1 MPGRDA
7 GSLAPPAK
15 RNPVGLMTDF
25 SETPETPHSATESY
39 RNVAAIVAA
48 LAILQMA
55 AGALS
60 VVGPLSLISSG
71 ASSFKIGIIVAGYAT
86 GFLLGAN
93 FAPREIARIGHIR
106 AIAGFA
112 AVTAIA
118 VAALYVSSATAWWL
132 VMQFIMGLCV
142 ASFLAAGESW
152 VADAAPPDRRGAIL
166 AFYLVSGKIGFIIGP
181 FLVAGIEPGVA
192 AGFLVVAALYTASLI
207 PATATNRAQ
216 PAPPS
221 SERFGPRKVFQIAPS
236 AIIAALAAGLVKGPV
251 MQLYAVFVGGMGT
264 ESVVQ
269 TAALFNACLVGG
281 SVLAQWPAGLLSDR
295 MDRRIVIAGLA
306 LTAGV
311 SALALGLLSGVLP
324 LLVIFAVAAIWGA
337 GAQSYY
343 GIAVAHAADRAPE
356 GQAANMMSGILTAY
370 GFGTMLG
377 PLLAGIV
384 MALLGPS
391 ALFLYAAIILFALFG
406 AMLYRRGGKAPVSEN
421 DKSDFEPVSATSVAV
436 YDLTEVASEEEDA
449 SASFED
455 EQDMPPADVD
465 DDAGDADENY
475 WER

>member
-1 MPGRDA
+1 M
-7 GSLAPPAK
+7 
-15 RNPVGLMTDF
+15 GLMTDT
-25 SETPETPHSATESY
+25 SDTHRTRHSATESY

-48 LAILQMA
+48 LSILQMA

-71 ASSFKIGIIVAGYAT
+71 ASSFKIGLIVAGYAT

-112 AVTAIA
+112 AITAIA
-118 VAALYVSSATAWWL
+118 VAALYLSTATAWWL
-132 VMQFIMGLCV
+132 IMQFIMGLCV

-152 VADAAPPDRRGAIL
+152 VADAAPPERRGAIL
-166 AFYLVSGKIGFIIGP
+166 AFYLVAAKIGFIIGP

-192 AGFLVVAALYTASLI
+192 AGFLVVAALYTASLV

-216 PAPPS
+216 PAPPT
-221 SERFGPRKVFQIAPS
+221 SESFGPLKVFRIAPS
-236 AIIAALAAGLVKGPV
+236 AIIAAMAAGLVNGPV
-251 MQLYAVFVGGMGT
+251 MQLYAVFVGGLGT

-269 TAALFNACLVGG
+269 TAALFNAFLVGG

-306 LTAGV
+306 LTAGIG
-311 SALALGLLSGVLP
+311 ALGLGLLSGVLP
-324 LLVIFAVAAIWGA
+324 LILVLAIAAVWGA

-343 GIAVAHAADRAPE
+343 GIAVAHAADRAPD
-356 GQAANMMSGILTAY
+356 GQATNMMSGILIVY
-370 GFGTMLG
+370 GLGTMIG
-377 PLLAGIV
+377 PVLAGVV

-391 ALFLYAAIILFALFG
+391 ALFLYASVILFALFG
-406 AMLYRRGGKAPVSEN
+406 IMLYRRGGKAPVVSD
-421 DKSDFEPVSATSVAV
+421 DKADFEPTSATSVAV
-436 YDLTEVASEEEDA
+436 YDLTEFASDEDGDGITEP
-449 SASFED
+449 SGLD
-455 EQDMPPADVD
+455 ETD
-465 DDAGDADENY
+465 DDGRADPDENY

>member
-1 MPGRDA
+1 
-7 GSLAPPAK
+7 
-15 RNPVGLMTDF
+15 MTDF
-25 SETPETPHSATESY
+25 SEPPATPHSASESY

-71 ASSFKIGIIVAGYAT
+71 ASSLKIGIIVAGYAT

-112 AVTAIA
+112 ATTAIA

-132 VMQFIMGLCV
+132 IMQFIMGVCV

-192 AGFLVVAALYTASLI
+192 AGFLIVAALYTASLI
-207 PATATNRAQ
+207 PAAATNRAQ

-221 SERFGPRKVFQIAPS
+221 AERYGPRKVFQIAPS
-236 AIIAALAAGLVKGPV
+236 AIIAALAAGMVNGPV
-251 MQLYAVFVGGMGT
+251 MQLYAVFIGGLET

-281 SVLAQWPAGLLSDR
+281 SVIAQWPAGLLSDR
-295 MDRRIVIAGLA
+295 MDRRLVIAGLA
-306 LTAGV
+306 LTAGIT
-311 SALALGLLSGVLP
+311 ALILGLLSSVLP
-324 LLVIFAVAAIWGA
+324 LILIFAIAGLWGA

-370 GFGTMLG
+370 GFGTMAG
-377 PLLAGIV
+377 PVLAGV
-384 MALLGPS
+384 TMALLGPS
-391 ALFLYAAIILFALFG
+391 ALFLYAALILFALFA
-406 AMLYRRGGKAPVSEN
+406 AMLYRRGGKPPVSHT
-421 DKSDFEPVSATSVAV
+421 DKAGFEPTSATSVAV
-436 YDLTEVASEEEDA
+436 YDLTEFAGDDEVEDDT
-449 SASFED
+449 SYEPDPDPVRPSSSDDDVTDED
-455 EQDMPPADVD
+455 ES
-465 DDAGDADENY
+465 DENY